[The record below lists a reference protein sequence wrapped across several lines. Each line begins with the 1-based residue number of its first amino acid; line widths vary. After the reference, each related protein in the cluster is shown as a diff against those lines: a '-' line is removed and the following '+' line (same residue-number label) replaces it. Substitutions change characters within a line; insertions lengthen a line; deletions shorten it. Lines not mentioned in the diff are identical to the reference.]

1 LAPVPLAPAGDLSE
15 ELVFTNT
22 GNGLRPFSPVYL
34 HAGRDPVSGDVNL
47 SWIRR
52 TRLGG
57 DAWLSEVPLGEETEA
72 YDVQILSGSTVLR
85 TTRVPVPMLLYTAAQ
100 QSADF
105 GSPPASIAWRVAQV
119 SRVYGRGVTSEQTST
134 L

>member
-1 LAPVPLAPAGDLSE
+1 LA
-15 ELVFTNT
+15 FTDT

-34 HAGRDPVSGDVNL
+34 NARRDPVPGDVNL

-57 DAWLSEVPLGEETEA
+57 DAWLSEVPLGEEIEA
-72 YDVQILSGSTVLR
+72 YDVLVMSGSTALR
-85 TTRVPVPMLLYTAAQ
+85 TTRVASPALLYTAAE

-105 GSPPASIAWRVAQV
+105 GSLPASITWRVAQV
-119 SRVYGRGVTSEQTST
+119 SRVYGRGVASEQTSI

>member
-1 LAPVPLAPAGDLSE
+1 MHR
-15 ELVFTNT
+15 
-22 GNGLRPFSPVYL
+22 NGGRCDDGIARQARPETS
-34 HAGRDPVSGDVNL
+34 AGRDPVSGDVNL

-72 YDVQILSGSTVLR
+72 YDVQVLSGSTVLR
-85 TTRVPVPMLLYTAAQ
+85 TTRVAAPMLLYTAAQ

-105 GSPPASIAWRVAQV
+105 GSPPGIDRLAASRK
-119 SRVYGRGVTSEQTST
+119 SRAST
-134 L
+134 AAASPQNKPPLL